1 MRTSNLLIATVLL
14 IALAAAALA
23 DYPMFG
29 LDPQRT
35 GNASGDAPLA
45 NMRLWET
52 KPGAGY
58 IGGGASVVGGRV
70 YVSTWPTMTPAL
82 DIGLGLYCIDE
93 SDGSIIWNN
102 SIGGT
107 GGVSTPAIAG
117 DRVFVGSCSGDL
129 TCVNTDNGTTIW
141 NVTIDP
147 DPGYYGVASSPLI
160 YDEVVYVVSHSDGT
174 VHAIDFDGVEQWT
187 YSASG
192 NSNKYMSAATDGSRI
207 FFGGGKAMNC
217 VDIANRTATWTYP
230 VSRMVTTTP
239 AVEDGVVYFATGK
252 GEKKLYAVN
261 ATTGD
266 LVWSRYLYGTISS
279 PAISNGRIYIG
290 DDDGRLNCFNAGNG
304 SEIWNQTLGG
314 RCKSSPVV
322 AGGMVYTAANY
333 GKGTVYCF
341 DADCGTPKW
350 SYDTGEFVMA
360 QPSVSDGTLFVG
372 SDTGYLYAF
381 GIWKGN
387 AVLLKGDAFNVTAGG
402 SGTNYT
408 INSTTALGAFVKAA
422 RREGFNFTINDSDFV
437 ANGTLFIDSIADV
450 SNDGVGGNCWHYWV
464 NYPNSSEPEVG
475 ANEYELNVSSDARD
489 VVMFYYGG
497 ATSTPVEAVMGVEI
511 TTQIIEE
518 KPEAI
523 FITVER
529 HEFIENTAEKSNL
542 NITLLHPSE
551 VPSEID
557 LSLYDLI
564 FLEHLGGTAA
574 ENLKKPIE
582 DANNTGIHI
591 ICIHSGGYDDKLGNV
606 NLTKHPFIPQYWD
619 NYDEGNI
626 ARLLTYLEVTF
637 CGLIG
642 DVKDPIPIPK
652 AYLLHPDTSEIF
664 LNTTVYLEWYGN
676 ETRSGYRYNPD
687 NLTIGVAIWH
697 TAVRSHEIPKLVHA
711 LEARGTNVIPIAF
724 VDTRD
729 MKRFYII
736 NNKTVVDAVISVKS
750 FRIYLDD
757 PDQGVRDLET
767 LNVPVMRALRLY
779 YLAPAEWHNETSHG
793 VSIMDLGF
801 QVGLPEMDGIIDP
814 IVVAGK
820 NVSDSEYQP
829 IDEQINWT
837 ANRAI
842 GWAHLNSTPN
852 EDKRIAMIYYNH
864 GGGKDNLGACYV
876 NVPPSLR
883 NILNAMNQSG
893 YTVEGEI
900 PNETELIRMMTLNGT
915 NIGTWAPGELERLVS
930 SGTATLIPV
939 ETYLE
944 WFGKLDDE
952 RQKEVNERWGEPPG
966 EIMTWKN
973 ETTGDA
979 YFVIPKLSFGNVILT
994 PQPTRGWLQNNTV
1007 LYHSKDVPPHHQ
1019 YIAFYLWLKH
1029 GRESG
1034 GFGADA
1040 ILHFGKHGTQEWL
1053 PGKESGLSSRDCWP
1067 AILIQDM
1074 PVIYPYIVD
1083 NIAEGTQAK
1092 RRGSATMI
1100 THMTPPIVAAGLYGN
1115 YTNLLVTTSDY
1126 LAAGANADVK
1136 DACRE
1141 TITSECEELH
1151 LDDDLNVN
1159 LTNLTNATFYDFV
1172 VELEGYLYD
1181 LKTDFMPYGLHT
1193 FGEPPEGEPKASL
1206 IISMLRDGYK
1216 KEVARMIGYEGYP
1229 HSRRVANESR
1239 LDNCTMQLIEEILN
1253 ETVHS
1258 ETNIKEIQ
1266 MCVLNKSSNNLTTYL
1281 NRAAGFSDNIANC
1294 TIEVNRTLKG
1304 FDGGYI
1310 PPSSADD
1317 PIRDP
1322 NTLPTGR
1329 NFYSMNPQAVP
1340 TGEAWEVGQKMA
1352 DALIERY
1359 QEDHGGEYPK
1369 KLAIILW
1376 AWAMT
1381 DRGVVESEILHLV
1394 GAEPVWDE
1402 YGKVYDVKLVNAS
1415 DPSLM
1420 RPRIDVMVVPSGL
1433 HRDLFPGK
1441 LKLIDRAIRL
1451 AENATPEQ
1459 DGGYPNYVKN
1469 NTREIFEALNAT
1481 GDYTGVALEENATYL
1496 SVSRIFLEAPG
1507 TYGPNLDSAIGA
1519 SGTWNNSSKIG
1530 NLFVSRMHYIHGD
1543 EVWGRPGEYVFKPN
1557 LAQIEGIVHN
1567 QNSNLYGFIDND
1579 DVFQY
1584 VGGLALAYKAVTG
1597 NDFDSD
1603 DIYVTDNSDIDSDPT
1618 VSSLH
1623 EVICKEL
1630 RTRYFNPKWIKGM
1643 MGEGYAGARE
1653 MTKFVEYLWGW
1664 EATVPDVITDSMWQ
1678 GVYDVYA
1685 ADQYG
1690 LGMDTFFEGDNAFA
1704 RQAMIGRMIETV
1716 RKEHWEGSLDFDT
1729 YTEIMQTLVS
1739 EYMESVVESNRMCC
1753 CHHTCGNPLLDKY
1766 MAGLVS
1772 MPGIYIEP
1780 EILDEYARILEDAT
1794 KEESAVKGMSEEPKP
1809 THTPEPESTPTP
1821 EPSGQDFSN
1830 NGKGTYPPDWENVS
1844 DKTQTSAG
1852 ISNETSEHIGG
1863 IGEDASRQANPSKQS
1878 ESNYVEGSEMTVEKS
1893 EKFNTGLSFSGA
1905 PMLGMILVIALMVVI
1920 YWGYRRRR

>member
-1 MRTSNLLIATVLL
+1 MRTSNLLIATVL
-14 IALAAAALA
+14 IVMLASPALA

-58 IGGGASVVGGRV
+58 IDGGASVVGGRV
-70 YVSTWPTMTPAL
+70 YVSTWPTMTPDL

-117 DRVFVGSCSGDL
+117 DRVFVGSCSGDM
-129 TCVNTDNGTTIW
+129 TCVNAGNGTTIW
-141 NVTIDP
+141 NITIDP

-174 VHAIDFDGVEQWT
+174 VHAIDFDGNELWT
-187 YSASG
+187 YSALG

-207 FFGGGKAMNC
+207 FFGGGNAMHC
-217 VDIANRTATWTYP
+217 VDIENRTVTWKYP

-239 AVEDGVVYFATGK
+239 AVENGIVYFATGK

-290 DDDGRLNCFNAGNG
+290 DDDWRLNCFNASNG

-314 RCKSSPVV
+314 RCRSSPVV

-333 GKGTVYCF
+333 GAGTVYCF

-360 QPSVSDGTLFVG
+360 QPSVSDGILFVG

-387 AVLLKGDAFNVTAGG
+387 AVLLKGDTLNVTANN

-408 INSTTALGAFVKAA
+408 ISTTTALGAFVKAA
-422 RREGFNFTINDSDFV
+422 RYEGFNFTINDSDCV

-450 SNDGVGGNCWHYWV
+450 SNDGAGGNCWHYWV
-464 NYPNSSEPEVG
+464 NYPNSGEPEVG
-475 ANEYELNVSSDARD
+475 ANEYELNDSSDARD
-489 VVMFYYGG
+489 VVTFYYGG
-497 ATSTPVEAVMGVEI
+497 VTSSPEDAAMALEI

-529 HEFIENTAEKSNL
+529 HEFIESASAESNL

-557 LSLYDLI
+557 LIGYDLI

-591 ICIHSGGYDDKLGNV
+591 ICIHSGGYDDELGNV
-606 NLTKHPFIPQYWD
+606 NLTKHPFILQYWD

-626 ARLLTYLEVTF
+626 ARLLTYLEVNF

-652 AYLLHPDTSEIF
+652 AYLLHPDTLEIF
-664 LNTTVYLEWYGN
+664 LNTSKYLEWYGN

-687 NLTIGVAIWH
+687 NLTIGVTIWH

-711 LEARGTNVIPIAF
+711 LEARGANVIPIAF

-729 MKRFYII
+729 MKRFYIV
-736 NNKTVVDAVISVKS
+736 NNETVVDAVISVKS

-793 VSIMDLGF
+793 ISIMDLGF

-814 IVVAGK
+814 IVIAGK
-820 NVSDSEYQP
+820 NASDSEYQP

-852 EDKRIAMIYYNH
+852 DLNNTPDEEKKIAMIYYNH
-864 GGGKDNLGACYV
+864 GGGKDNLGATYV
-876 NVPPSLR
+876 NVPPSLQ
-883 NILNAMNQSG
+883 NLLDAMNRSG
-893 YTVEGEI
+893 YTVEGDI
-900 PNETELIRMMTLNGT
+900 PNETELVRMMTLNGT
-915 NIGTWAPGELERLVS
+915 NIGTWAPGELERLVA

-939 ETYLE
+939 ETYLG

-973 ETTGDA
+973 ETTGEE

-1007 LYHSKDVPPHHQ
+1007 LYHNKDIPPHHQ
-1019 YIAFYLWLKH
+1019 YIAFYLWLKQEP
-1029 GRESG
+1029 ESG

-1040 ILHFGKHGTQEWL
+1040 IMHFGKHGTQEWL
-1053 PGKESGLSSRDCWP
+1053 PGKESGLSADDCWP

-1092 RRGSATMI
+1092 RRGSATII

-1115 YTNLLVTTSDY
+1115 YTNLLKTTSDY
-1126 LAAGANADVK
+1126 LAAGGDVAVK
-1136 DACRE
+1136 EACKE

-1216 KEVARMIGYEGYP
+1216 EEVARMIGYEGYP
-1229 HSRRVANESR
+1229 HSRQVANESR

-1266 MCVLNKSSNNLTTYL
+1266 MRVLNKSSNNLTTYL

-1415 DPSLM
+1415 ELIKPGEPGKFG

-1433 HRDLFPGK
+1433 HRDLFPEK

-1459 DGGYPNYVKN
+1459 DEGYDNYVKN
-1469 NTREIFEALNAT
+1469 NTRKIFESLNAT
-1481 GDYTGVALEENATYL
+1481 GRYTGAPLEENATYL

-1507 TYGPNLDSAIGA
+1507 TYGPNLDSVIAA
-1519 SGTWNNSSKIG
+1519 SGTWNNSTDIG
-1530 NLFVSRMHYIHGD
+1530 NVYKSRMHYIYGD
-1543 EVWGRPGEYVFKPN
+1543 LVWGIPGEYIFELN
-1557 LAQIEGIVHN
+1557 IAQIDAIVQN

-1584 VGGLALAYKAVTG
+1584 VGGLASAYKAVTG
-1597 NDFDSD
+1597 EDFNSD
-1603 DIYVTDNSDIDSDPT
+1603 DIYVTDNSDPDADPT

-1623 EVICKEL
+1623 EVINKEL
-1630 RTRYFNPKWIKGM
+1630 RTRYLNPKWIKGM
-1643 MGEGYAGARE
+1643 LGEGYAGLRE
-1653 MTKFVEYLWGW
+1653 IAKFTEYLWGW
-1664 EATVPDVITDSMWQ
+1664 EATCPDLITGTMWQ
-1678 GVYDVYA
+1678 QVYDVYIGDA
-1685 ADQYG
+1685 YNNAQYG
-1690 LGMDTFFEGDNAFA
+1690 GIDIGAAASESNPYAYQSLT
-1704 RQAMIGRMIETV
+1704 GRMLETI
-1716 RKEHWEGSLDFDT
+1716 RKGGWTPSSDDVT
-1729 YTEIMQTLVS
+1729 SALVA
-1739 EYMESVVESNRMCC
+1739 EYVESIVEHGVTC
-1753 CHHTCGNPLLDKY
+1753 CHHTCGNPLLDKFVS
-1766 MAGLVS
+1766 GIIS
-1772 MPGIYIEP
+1772 MPGVIS
-1780 EILDEYARILEDAT
+1780 DEDAARYREIMDAAT
-1794 KEESAVKGMSEEPKP
+1794 GRESAS
-1809 THTPEPESTPTP
+1809 SQSDN
-1821 EPSGQDFSN
+1821 SGSRS
-1830 NGKGTYPPDWENVS
+1830 GTYPPGWNESAKKSDQAVS
-1844 DKTQTSAG
+1844 TT
-1852 ISNETSEHIGG
+1852 NETTIAGG
-1863 IGEDASRQANPSKQS
+1863 IGEDLTKPLQSSQDANPS
-1878 ESNYVEGSEMTVEKS
+1878 ENYVEGHKMEETEEFK
-1893 EKFNTGLSFSGA
+1893 TALSSSGA
-1905 PMLGMILVIALMVVI
+1905 PLLAIIAVVTILALI
-1920 YWGYRRRR
+1920 GIGLRFKRR

>member
-1 MRTSNLLIATVLL
+1 MNSKTTTKIATIVLL
-14 IALAAAALA
+14 VLALTTTIASA

-58 IGGGASVVGGRV
+58 IGGGASIVGGRV
-70 YVSTWPTMTPAL
+70 YVSTWPTMTPDL

-93 SDGSIIWNN
+93 SDGSEIWNN

-129 TCVNTDNGTTIW
+129 TCVNAGNGTTIW

-160 YDEVVYVVSHSDGT
+160 YAEVAYVVSHSDGT
-174 VHAIDFDGVEQWT
+174 LHAIDFDGVEQWT

-192 NSNKYMSAATDGSRI
+192 NSNTYMSAATDGSRI
-207 FFGGGKAMNC
+207 FFGGGTAMNC
-217 VDIANRTATWTYP
+217 VDIETQTVTWTYP

-239 AVEDGVVYFATGK
+239 AVENGIVYFATGK

-266 LVWSRYLYGTISS
+266 LVWSRYLYGSISS
-279 PAISNGRIYIG
+279 PAISSGRIYIG
-290 DDDGRLNCFNAGNG
+290 DDDRRLNCFNASNG

-333 GKGTVYCF
+333 GAGTVYCF

-360 QPSVSDGTLFVG
+360 QPSVSDGILFVG

-387 AVLLKGDAFNVTAGG
+387 AVLLKGDTLNVTANN

-408 INSTTALGAFVKAA
+408 ISTTTALGAFVKAA
-422 RREGFNFTINDSDFV
+422 RHEGFNFTINDSDCV

-450 SNDGVGGNCWHYWV
+450 SNDGAGGNCWHYWV
-464 NYPNSSEPEVG
+464 NYPKSSKPEVG
-475 ANEYELNVSSDARD
+475 ANEYELNDSSDARD
-489 VVMFYYGG
+489 VVTFYYGG
-497 ATSTPVEAVMGVEI
+497 VTSSPEDAAMALEI
-511 TTQIIEE
+511 TAQIIEE

-529 HEFIENTAEKSNL
+529 HEFIESASAGSNL

-574 ENLKKPIE
+574 ENMKKPIE
-582 DANNTGIHI
+582 DANNTGIPV
-591 ICIHSGGYDDKLGNV
+591 ICIHSGGYNDELGNV

-626 ARLLTYLEVTF
+626 ARLLTYLEVNF

-652 AYLLHPDTSEIF
+652 AYLLHPDTLEIF
-664 LNTTVYLEWYGN
+664 LNTTRYLEWYGN

-711 LEARGTNVIPIAF
+711 LEARGANVIPIAF

-729 MKRFYII
+729 MKRLYIV
-736 NNKTVVDAVISVKS
+736 NNETVVDAVISVKS

-767 LNVPVMRALRLY
+767 LNVPVMHALRLY
-779 YLAPAEWHNETSHG
+779 YMAPAEWHNETSHG
-793 VSIMDLGF
+793 ISIMDLGF

-814 IVVAGK
+814 IVIAGK

-852 EDKRIAMIYYNH
+852 EEKRIAMIYYNH
-864 GGGKDNLGACYV
+864 GGGKDNLGACYA
-876 NVPPSLR
+876 NVPPSLQ
-883 NILNAMNQSG
+883 NILNAMNRSG
-893 YTVEGEI
+893 YTVEGDI
-900 PNETELIRMMTLNGT
+900 PNETELVRMMTLNGT
-915 NIGTWAPGELERLVS
+915 NIGTWAPGELERLVAT
-930 SGTATLIPV
+930 GTATLIPV
-939 ETYLE
+939 ETYLG

-973 ETTGDA
+973 ETAGEE

-1007 LYHSKDVPPHHQ
+1007 LYHSRDVPPHHQ
-1019 YIAFYLWLKH
+1019 YIAFYFWLKQEQ
-1029 GRESG
+1029 ESG

-1040 ILHFGKHGTQEWL
+1040 IMHFGKHGTQEWL

-1067 AILIQDM
+1067 AILIQDL

-1092 RRGSATMI
+1092 RRGSATII

-1115 YTNLLVTTSDY
+1115 YTNLLKTTSDY
-1126 LAAGANADVK
+1126 LAAGGDVAVK
-1136 DACRE
+1136 EACKE

-1216 KEVARMIGYEGYP
+1216 EEVARMIGYEGYP

-1239 LDNCTMQLIEEILN
+1239 LDNCTMQLIEEVLN

-1258 ETNIKEIQ
+1258 ETNILKIQ
-1266 MCVLNKSSNNLTTYL
+1266 MRVLNQSSNNLTTYL

-1369 KLAIILW
+1369 KLAIVLW

-1415 DPSLM
+1415 ELSKPGKPGKFG

-1459 DGGYPNYVKN
+1459 DEGYDNYVKN
-1469 NTREIFEALNAT
+1469 NTREIFEALNKRN
-1481 GDYTGVALEENATYL
+1481 YTGVALEKNATYL

-1530 NLFVSRMHYIHGD
+1530 NLFVSRMHHIYGD
-1543 EVWGRPGEYVFKPN
+1543 EVWGIPGEYVFKLN
-1557 LAQIEGIVHN
+1557 IAQIDAIVHN

-1584 VGGLALAYKAVTG
+1584 VGGLALAYKAATG
-1597 NDFDSD
+1597 NEFNSD
-1603 DIYVTDNSDIDSDPT
+1603 DIYVTDNSDMDSDPT

-1630 RTRYFNPKWIKGM
+1630 RTRYLNPKWIEGM

-1664 EATVPDVITDSMWQ
+1664 EATVPDIITDSMWDR
-1678 GVYDVYA
+1678 VYDVYVNGA
-1685 ADQYG
+1685 YG
-1690 LGMDTFFEGDNAFA
+1690 GEYDIGKFA
-1704 RQAMIGRMIETV
+1704 SEHNPYAYQSLTGRMLETIRKGYWTPSSIEV
-1716 RKEHWEGSLDFDT
+1716 RNA
-1729 YTEIMQTLVS
+1729 LVS
-1739 EYMESVVESNRMCC
+1739 EYVESIVKNGVTC
-1753 CHHTCGNPLLDKY
+1753 CHHTCANPF
-1766 MAGLVS
+1766 
-1772 MPGIYIEP
+1772 
-1780 EILDEYARILEDAT
+1780 LDEFVSGIVSVPGVVSDEDAARYREIMDT
-1794 KEESAVKGMSEEPKP
+1794 ATGKTSTSSLSQSTDTGGSKGR
-1809 THTPEPESTPTP
+1809 
-1821 EPSGQDFSN
+1821 GGGD
-1830 NGKGTYPPDWENVS
+1830 GTYPPGWNESTKKS
-1844 DKTQTSAG
+1844 DRAATS
-1852 ISNETSEHIGG
+1852 ITNETTTEGG
-1863 IGEDASRQANPSKQS
+1863 VGTDANQPANPSTASKS
-1878 ESNYVEGSEMTVEKS
+1878 SDYIEGQEMTVEKS
-1893 EKFNTGLSFSGA
+1893 GASSSMLSFSGA
-1905 PMLGMILVIALMVVI
+1905 PMIGMILVIALMIAI
-1920 YWGYRRRR
+1920 YWGYRRRG

>member
-1 MRTSNLLIATVLL
+1 MDSKTTTKIVTTVLL
-14 IALAAAALA
+14 VLVLATTVASA
-23 DYPMFG
+23 DWSQFHC
-29 LDPQRT
+29 DPGRT

-45 NMRLWET
+45 NMRLWEA
-52 KPGAGY
+52 KLGEKSY
-58 IGGGASVVGGRV
+58 IGGGASVVGDHV
-70 YVSTWPTMTPAL
+70 YVTNWPTMPPVIYA
-82 DIGLGLYCIDE
+82 GLGLYCLDK
-93 SDGSIIWNN
+93 SDGSVIWNT
-102 SIGGT
+102 SIGED

-117 DRVFVGSCSGDL
+117 DRVFVGSRNGDMY
-129 TCVNTDNGTTIW
+129 CVNAGNGTAIW

-160 YDEVVYVVSHSDGT
+160 YDEVVYVVSHSDGIL
-174 VHAIDFDGVEQWT
+174 HAIDFDGVEQWT

-192 NSNKYMSAATDGSRI
+192 NSNMYMSAATDGSRI
-207 FFGGGKAMNC
+207 FFGGGKAMHC
-217 VDIANRTATWTYP
+217 VDIETQTVTWTYP

-239 AVEDGVVYFATGK
+239 AVENGIVYFATGK

-261 ATTGD
+261 TTTGD
-266 LVWSRYLYGTISS
+266 LVWSRYLYGSISS

-290 DDDGRLNCFNAGNG
+290 DDDWRLNCFNASNG

-350 SYDTGEFVMA
+350 SYDTGDFVMA
-360 QPSVSDGTLFVG
+360 QPSVSDGILFVG

-387 AVLLKGDAFNVTAGG
+387 TVLLKGETLNVTAEN
-402 SGTNYT
+402 SGANYT
-408 INSTTALGAFVKAA
+408 ISHTTALGAFVKTA
-422 RREGFNFTINDSDFV
+422 RREGFNFTINDSDYG
-437 ANGTLFIDSIADV
+437 ANGTLFLDSVANV
-450 SNDGVGGNCWHYWV
+450 SNDVAGGNCWHYWV
-464 NYPNSSEPEVG
+464 NYPKSSKPEVG
-475 ANEYELNVSSDARD
+475 ANEYELNDSSDARD

-497 ATSTPVEAVMGVEI
+497 VTSSPEDAAMALEI

-529 HEFIENTAEKSNL
+529 HEFIESASAGSNL

-557 LSLYDLI
+557 LSRYDLI

-582 DANNTGIHI
+582 YANNTGIHI
-591 ICIHSGGYDDKLGNV
+591 ICIHSGGYNDELGNV

-626 ARLLTYLEVTF
+626 ARLLTYLEVNF

-664 LNTTVYLEWYGN
+664 LNTTEYLEWYGN

-711 LEARGTNVIPIAF
+711 LEARDTNVIPIAF

-729 MKRFYII
+729 MKRFYIV
-736 NNKTVVDAVISVKS
+736 NNETVVDAVISVKS

-757 PDQGVRDLET
+757 PDQGVRDLAT

-779 YLAPAEWHNETSHG
+779 YIAPAEWHNETSHG
-793 VSIMDLGF
+793 ISIMDLGF

-814 IVVAGK
+814 IVIAGK
-820 NVSDSEYQP
+820 NASDSEYQP

-842 GWAHLNSTPN
+842 GWAHLNSTPK

-864 GGGKDNLGACYV
+864 GGGKDNLGACYA
-876 NVPPSLR
+876 NVPPSLQ
-883 NILNAMNQSG
+883 NILNAMNRSG
-893 YTVEGEI
+893 YAVEGEI
-900 PNETELIRMMTLNGT
+900 PNDIELIRMMTLNGT
-915 NIGTWAPGELERLVS
+915 NIGTWAPGELERLVE

-939 ETYLE
+939 ETYLG

-966 EIMTWKN
+966 EIMTWEN
-973 ETTGDA
+973 ETTGEE

-1007 LYHSKDVPPHHQ
+1007 LYHNKDIPPHHQ
-1019 YIAFYLWLKH
+1019 YIAFYLWLKQEQ
-1029 GRESG
+1029 ESG

-1040 ILHFGKHGTQEWL
+1040 IMHFGKHGTQEWL

-1067 AILIQDM
+1067 AILIQDL

-1092 RRGSATMI
+1092 RRGSAAMI

-1115 YTNLLVTTSDY
+1115 FTNLLETTSFY
-1126 LAAGANADVK
+1126 LAAGGDAAVK
-1136 DACRE
+1136 E
-1141 TITSECEELH
+1141 EYKKTITSECEELH
-1151 LDDDLNVN
+1151 LDDDLKVN
-1159 LTNLTNATFYDFV
+1159 LTNMTDAEFDDFV

-1193 FGEPPEGEPKASL
+1193 FGEPPEGEPKVSL
-1206 IISMLRDGYK
+1206 IISMLRDEYK
-1216 KEVARMIGYEGYP
+1216 REVARMIGYEGYP
-1229 HSRRVANESR
+1229 HSRQSANESK
-1239 LDNCTMQLIEEILN
+1239 LDNCTMQLIEEVLN

-1258 ETNIKEIQ
+1258 ETNILKIQ
-1266 MCVLNKSSNNLTTYL
+1266 MRVLNQSSDNLTTYL
-1281 NRAAGFSDNIANC
+1281 NRAAGFSDDIANC
-1294 TIEVNRTLKG
+1294 TIEVNKTLDG

-1322 NTLPTGR
+1322 DTLPTGR

-1352 DALIERY
+1352 DTLIERY
-1359 QEDHGGEYPK
+1359 QEDHDGEYPK
-1369 KLAIILW
+1369 KLAIVLW

-1381 DRGVVESEILHLV
+1381 DQGVVESEILHLV

-1415 DPSLM
+1415 ELSKPGEPGKFG

-1459 DGGYPNYVKN
+1459 DAGYDNYVKN
-1469 NTREIFEALNAT
+1469 NTREIFKDLNAT
-1481 GDYTGVALEENATYL
+1481 GNYTGVALEKNATYL

-1507 TYGPNLDSAIGA
+1507 TYGPNLDSVIAA
-1519 SGTWNNSSKIG
+1519 SGTWENNTDIG
-1530 NLFVSRMHYIHGD
+1530 NVYKSRMHHIYGD
-1543 EVWGRPGEYVFKPN
+1543 EVWGIPGEYVFELN
-1557 LAQIEGIVHN
+1557 LRQIDAIVHN

-1584 VGGLALAYKAVTG
+1584 VGGLASAYKAVTG
-1597 NDFDSD
+1597 EYFDSD
-1603 DIYVTDNSDIDSDPT
+1603 NIYVTDNSDLDSDPT

-1623 EVICKEL
+1623 EVICKEI
-1630 RTRYFNPKWIKGM
+1630 RTRYLNPKWIEGM

-1664 EATVPDVITDSMWQ
+1664 EATMSDLITDDMWQ
-1678 GVYDVYA
+1678 GVYEVYVGDAYGGQYDIGEFASEHNPYAYQSMTARMLEAIRHGGWTPSADV
-1685 ADQYG
+1685 
-1690 LGMDTFFEGDNAFA
+1690 FDN
-1704 RQAMIGRMIETV
+1704 V
-1716 RKEHWEGSLDFDT
+1716 LK
-1729 YTEIMQTLVS
+1729 TLVS
-1739 EYMESVVESNRMCC
+1739 EHLESVVQANGPCC
-1753 CHHTCGNPLLDKY
+1753 CVNCCGNPLLDEYIAGLITKFNIDPDLAKKY
-1766 MAGLVS
+1766 MKIRDDAAGRTSVS
-1772 MPGIYIEP
+1772 SDSGGSSSGGSGTHPP
-1780 EILDEYARILEDAT
+1780 EQGE
-1794 KEESAVKGMSEEPKP
+1794 
-1809 THTPEPESTPTP
+1809 TPTR
-1821 EPSGQDFSN
+1821 SH
-1830 NGKGTYPPDWENVS
+1830 
-1844 DKTQTSAG
+1844 TSSTA
-1852 ISNETSEHIGG
+1852 SNETTTEGG
-1863 IGEDASRQANPSKQS
+1863 VGTNVDQPMNPSKQS
-1878 ESNYVEGSEMTVEKS
+1878 ESNYVEGSEMEVETSK
-1893 EKFNTGLSFSGA
+1893 KFYTGLSFSGA
-1905 PMLGMILVIALMVVI
+1905 PMIGMILVIALMVII